1 MLLWLRRFSIRA
13 RLILCMAL
21 VVLIGLTIG
30 GVMTLDLQRTRGV
43 FDGFVAH
50 EFSAVLQANELAQA
64 LSQMRGHEKDML
76 INAGDTV
83 SVSASRKAWAAA
95 HDRAVEHARGVRDA
109 LRDAALQA
117 EVATIE
123 ARLKAYAGALGPSLD
138 MLEGGSV
145 ASPAEAANMV
155 AGARDEIVVAEQAL
169 TRLDRGLSQAASG
182 EKARLGEHIQR
193 SLVVLWLL
201 LWTPGAIFLPLM
213 VLTIVSVIRPL
224 QQAEKVAKR
233 IAHGDLGHRVDT
245 RGADEI
251 AGLMRTLQGMQDG
264 LRQMVHAVRQSTEGM
279 LTASSEIAAG
289 NQDLSDRTEQTAAN
303 LQQTASSMEQ
313 LNSSVRLS
321 ADAARSANDLAAT
334 ACQRAE
340 HGGVVVGEVMTNM
353 DSITEASRKIGDII
367 GVIDSIAFQ
376 TNILA
381 LNAAVEAARAGE
393 QGRGFAVVAAEVRSL
408 AQRSAQAAR
417 EIKTLIQASVERV
430 ETGSSRVRDAGA
442 VMQEIVQAIH
452 SVTHAMAGVA
462 EATVQQTQGL
472 GEVSQAVGHLDQM
485 TQQNAALVEESA
497 AAAASLKAQ
506 ADALARLVARF
517 QLEAQEQER
526 PPALAEAGAPV
537 APAAAAA

>member
-13 RLILCMAL
+13 RMVLCMAL

-43 FDGFVAH
+43 FDGFVSH
-50 EFSAVLQANELAQA
+50 EFTAVLQANELAQA
-64 LSQMRGHEKDML
+64 MSQMRGHEKDML

-83 SVSASRKAWAAA
+83 SVSTARKAWTEAHARALKHAAA
-95 HDRAVEHARGVRDA
+95 VR
-109 LRDAALQA
+109 AALQDA
-117 EVATIE
+117 AQLQAVATIE
-123 ARLKAYAGALGPSLD
+123 RQLQAYAKALAPSLD

-145 ASPAEAANMV
+145 SSPAEAANMIT
-155 AGARDEIVVAEQAL
+155 GARDEVAVAEQAL
-169 TRLDRGLSQAASG
+169 TRLDDGLDRAATAQ
-182 EKARLGEHIQR
+182 KALLGEQIQR
-193 SLVVLWLL
+193 SLIVLWTL
-201 LWTPGAIFLPLM
+201 LWSPGIVFLPLM
-213 VLTIVSVIRPL
+213 VLTIASVVRPL
-224 QQAEKVAKR
+224 RQAERVATR
-233 IAHGDLGHRVDT
+233 IAQGDLSHAIDA
-245 RGADEI
+245 RGNDEI
-251 AGLMRTLQGMQDG
+251 ARMLQTMNGMQDG
-264 LRQMVHAVRQSTEGM
+264 LRQMVRAVRQSTDGM

-289 NQDLSDRTEQTAAN
+289 NQDLSNRTEQTAAN

-313 LNSSVRLS
+313 LNGSVRQS

-340 HGGVVVGEVMTNM
+340 HGGVVVGEVVSNM

-393 QGRGFAVVAAEVRSL
+393 QGRGFAVVAAEVRGL

-417 EIKTLIQASVERV
+417 EIKSLIQASVERV
-430 ETGSSRVRDAGA
+430 EAGSSRVRDAGV
-442 VMQEIVQAIH
+442 VMHDIVEAIQK
-452 SVTHAMAGVA
+452 VTYAMGGVA

-485 TQQNAALVEESA
+485 TQQNAALVEQSA

-506 ADALARLVARF
+506 ADALAAMVARF
-517 QLEAQEQER
+517 RLEAQGE
-526 PPALAEAGAPV
+526 PA
-537 APAAAAA
+537 